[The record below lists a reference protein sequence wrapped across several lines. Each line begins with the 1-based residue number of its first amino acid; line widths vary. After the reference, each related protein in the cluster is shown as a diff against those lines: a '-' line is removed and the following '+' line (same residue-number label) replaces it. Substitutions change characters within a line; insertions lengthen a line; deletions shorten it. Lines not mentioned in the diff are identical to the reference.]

1 MKAKFGTPKLSKK
14 KKQKINAKEE
24 GLRFQRLSIF
34 ENGGKNPSFFRIKN
48 RGLSPRSKFFIHI
61 LVPKRGLEPLRIAP
75 YAPETHVST
84 IPPLRHN
91 LFSTFFYSI
100 IKFFLCTQ
108 WRKLTQGQP
117 SRKTWHL
124 VSFSCGRVPLR
135 HNQKPYLILT
145 K

>member
-1 MKAKFGTPKLSKK
+1 MHKNFTNKMHDNKSQPRFKSPRSNCFIYIGAE
-14 KKQKINAKEE
+14 EE

-91 LFSTFFYSI
+91 LILPNYIQFS
-100 IKFFLCTQ
+100 KFSYALSGGCWF
-108 WRKLTQGQP
+108 
-117 SRKTWHL
+117 KTN
-124 VSFSCGRVPLR
+124 PLG
-135 HNQKPYLILT
+135 KPDV
-145 K
+145 